1 MCEVELPPRR
11 VSPTGDVEGRLKF
24 VLDVY
29 RQLTG
34 KERTAEGPAKARA
47 TPGAKKPQECAG
59 GGSV

>member
-1 MCEVELPPRR
+1 
-11 VSPTGDVEGRLKF
+11 